1 MNWWKIANNHMKD
14 TTPPSGNDNSK
25 IDANRFARYTDD
37 EVRKILDRAYKAN
50 APQGIIDELETE
62 LDRREREEDDPSGG
76 DDEPNRSNMGYGIE
90 ELMRQAALRGRMENM
105 SPAQLGA
112 EIRTD
117 GDFAVMT
124 QASPLATVSDAELG
138 QEAYDALRA
147 HEERIAAI
155 RGRMSNR
162 AHAVPYKMAD
172 NHMGDTTPP
181 SDENNAGV
189 DAGISNQQ
197 SSIVLSQ
204 GLREEIEFY
213 LEQSEGEMTVGDVI
227 RDMIADMDI
236 RGTNAYEFRKELQGI
251 GIRYGVFKPYTKSQI
266 DQIKVTRGKAYDF
279 KRGEVFYVFD
289 TWDRLEASLQ
299 EKSLK

>member
-172 NHMGDTTPP
+172 NHAGDTNPP
-181 SDENNAGV
+181 SGEITAEELAALGKRGNDAADEVENALKGIKTLQERIKALV
-189 DAGISNQQ
+189 GDARAKEKAGGKPFAKAVAKLEQAKEELKQAEEDIERLRE
-197 SSIVLSQ
+197 IAREAKEIADAAWKAAPRLSQ
-204 GLREEIEFY
+204 
-213 LEQSEGEMTVGDVI
+213 QKA
-227 RDMIADMDI
+227 MIIMF
-236 RGTNAYEFRKELQGI
+236 GTDNPYWYE
-251 GIRYGVFKPYTKSQI
+251 
-266 DQIKVTRGKAYDF
+266 D
-279 KRGEVFYVFD
+279 
-289 TWDRLEASLQ
+289 
-299 EKSLK
+299 